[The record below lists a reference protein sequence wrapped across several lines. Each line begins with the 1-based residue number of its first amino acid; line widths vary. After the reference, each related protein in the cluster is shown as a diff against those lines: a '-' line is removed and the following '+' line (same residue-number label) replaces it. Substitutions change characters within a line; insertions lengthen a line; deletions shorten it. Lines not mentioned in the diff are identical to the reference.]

1 MLINDVR
8 IPRMFGVYMTILR
21 SYYPEELMFYHAECG
36 GSFKMPDVRSGIFH
50 NTRTHCPK
58 CGAPIRFG
66 ECDHD
71 TLYVPQG
78 YIVPL
83 DMYLRLD
90 VYNDVV
96 RLTVRGNGLTTYADD
111 TPQASRQYWEQ
122 TRYHEVFRFDIQH
135 RRTTWRRYSC
145 GREAQRIELG
155 DPCELPRLGRFS
167 VLRYLYAHFSVRDR
181 KSAVTD
187 LLKDLREAVRKK
199 LACRLKHPV
208 SHMFC
213 TSGRSSGWLL
223 LPIGNIAYRMI
234 FTDAPNLSPIWRAL
248 NTAQIQAVI
257 DSHTFPEN
265 FDFDVLRK
273 AKSTV
278 AGLIEAG
285 GLPNTR
291 SIRRVLTE
299 DPFDVGILVLLHR
312 IFDKPDSL
320 MAAYRRCCHI
330 IAGNRNSDGVYG
342 YYGISVNRLLEYLCV
357 QVQILRPIYTDRD
370 LLRLLG
376 EPRMMILQDT
386 FRMLNQAGDATL
398 EMLRRHPPRIRDLH
412 DWLVERLRIE
422 SRPDYTFDN
431 ALDPIRRRLAMQ
443 ADRVTFFLP
452 EHSSVL
458 YEAGDTLHNCVGTY
472 ARRVRDGETS
482 IVLMTDD
489 RGKLTACI
497 EVKGGAIIQA
507 KIDRNRPVHER
518 PEVNSEII
526 AWAKQTGVS
535 YINCSDVKEPT
546 PATENEIIAAAV

>member
-8 IPRMFGVYMTILR
+8 IPRMFSVYMTILR

-36 GSFKMPDVRSGIFH
+36 GSFKIPDVRSGIFH

-71 TLYVPQG
+71 TLYVPRG

-122 TRYHEVFRFDIQH
+122 TRYHEVFRFDIRH

-167 VLRYLYAHFSVRDR
+167 VLWYLYAHFSIRDY

-199 LACRLKHPV
+199 LACRVKHPV
-208 SHMFC
+208 SRMFC
-213 TSGRSSGWLL
+213 SPESSSGWML

-234 FTDAPNLSPIWRAL
+234 FTDAPNLSPEWRAL
-248 NTAQIQAVI
+248 NTFQTQAVAE
-257 DSHTFPEN
+257 SHAFPEGFN
-265 FDFDVLRK
+265 LDAIRK
-273 AKSTV
+273 AKNTV
-278 AGLIEAG
+278 AGIIEAA

-291 SIRRVLTE
+291 SIRRILTE
-299 DPFDVGILVLLHR
+299 DPFEVSTLALLHR
-312 IFDKPDSL
+312 IFSNPDSL
-320 MAAYRRCCHI
+320 MAAYGQYCRLI
-330 IAGNRNSDGVYG
+330 SN
-342 YYGISVNRLLEYLCV
+342 GISVVRLREYLHV
-357 QVQILRPIYTDRD
+357 PVPKLRQCYTDRE
-370 LLRLLG
+370 LIQFLSINRNWLI
-376 EPRMMILQDT
+376 EDT
-386 FRMLNQAGDATL
+386 FRMLDQAGDTTM
-398 EMLRRHPPRIRDLH
+398 EMLCRHPPRIRDLH
-412 DWLVERLRIE
+412 DWLVERLKAE
-422 SRPDYTFDN
+422 ARPDYAFNN

-443 ADRVTFFLP
+443 ANRVKFFLP
-452 EHSSVL
+452 DHSSVL
-458 YEAGDTLHNCVGTY
+458 YTAGDLLHNCVGSY
-472 ARRVRDGETS
+472 AQKVRKGETH
-482 IVLMTDD
+482 IVLMSDD
-489 RGKLTACI
+489 RGKLVACI
-497 EVKGGAIIQA
+497 EVADGRIKQA
-507 KIDRNRPVHER
+507 KLDRNRPVHER
-518 PEVNSEII
+518 PEVNNEII
-526 AWAKQTGVS
+526 AWAKQTSVS
-535 YINCSDVKEPT
+535 YINCSDVKEPI
-546 PATENEIIAAAV
+546 PAIATEVVAAAV